1 MKRFKITVN
10 TILVHKRL
18 ISNTDR
24 NIWDVLSGEIVAEPV
39 SVVVAEKIDVQPV
52 AETIVAVDVVV
63 VVVEAEAIAAV
74 DAEVVVVAVVVAEV
88 VVVAVV
94 VAEVVVVAVVAVV
107 VAVFVVFF
115 RHILPFFEVCCYPS
129 HHTTQPHNR
138 NTTVVPL
145 LIPPYITFK
154 FKFILIHS
162 HTFIHLGSPSLSCAG
177 TEVTKKQTD
186 SHSTV

>member
-74 DAEVVVVAVVVAEV
+74 DAEV